1 MSKTLTLATITLIG
15 ELFYPLL
22 KRVFFRNNIEPM
34 ASIKTENKLALST
47 FLSQGAIV
55 IFNFT
60 LVYYLRECGINSVG
74 IGVASS
80 IYPTLYFL
88 GCIFMPKV
96 LPSINGKTRIL
107 MADIGMA
114 LSGIILTLIKNE
126 ALIMVDLVFYGLFQ
140 SLLWTNMET
149 WITGGKEGDEL
160 TSRLTLFNFS
170 WSFSVGLA
178 TSFSGFV
185 SEYSTRLSIWSGCT
199 FFLISA
205 LLVAL
210 SGRSYDSKEKKEE
223 VIEIDN
229 SSPLR
234 FPSWIGVLLVYTG
247 YSLVLTVFPQYAL
260 DNLGYSESITGN
272 ILLFRGISVTIAFL
286 VMQKNRAWQ
295 KGVGPILLSQSLFA
309 LLTFLILAF
318 KSIPAYAVLFA
329 LYGGVFALSYNL
341 SIFHGAEGAKE
352 RHKRMVIHEVLLT
365 IGTIVGSLVG
375 GFVYQYFSFK
385 TLVLTITVISLSTV
399 VTEYFVVFIKR
410 K

>member
-1 MSKTLTLATITLIG
+1 
-15 ELFYPLL
+15 
-22 KRVFFRNNIEPM
+22 M
-34 ASIKTENKLALST
+34 AHFKTENKLALST
-47 FLSQGAIV
+47 FLSQGSIV

-60 LVYYLRECGINSVG
+60 LVYYLRECGIDSVG
-74 IGVASS
+74 IGLASS

-88 GCIFMPKV
+88 GCIFMPKF
-96 LPSINGKTRIL
+96 LPSLNGKARIL
-107 MADIGMA
+107 AANIGMA
-114 LSGIILTLIKNE
+114 LTGLVLTFIKNE
-126 ALIMVDLVFYGLFQ
+126 ALIMTDLVFYGLFQ

-185 SEYSTRLSIWSGCT
+185 SEYSTRLSIWSGCV

-210 SGRSYDSKEKKEE
+210 SGRSYDSKKEKEE
-223 VIEIDN
+223 IVSEDH

-234 FPSWIGVLLVYTG
+234 FPSWAGVLLVYTG
-247 YSLVLTVFPQYAL
+247 YSLVLTVFPQYAM
-260 DNLGYSESITGN
+260 DTLGYSESVTGN

-286 VMQKNRAWQ
+286 IMQKARVWQ
-295 KGVGPILLSQSLFA
+295 KGVGPILGSQAFFA
-309 LLTFLILAF
+309 ILTFLMLFLRSVAAF
-318 KSIPAYAVLFA
+318 AILFA
-329 LYGGVFALSYNL
+329 LYGFVFALSYDL
-341 SIFHGAEGAKE
+341 SIFHGAEGAKD

-365 IGTIVGSLVG
+365 IGTIIGSLVG

-385 TLVLTITVISLSTV
+385 TLVLTISILSVVIVLIEALALS
-399 VTEYFVVFIKR
+399 IKR
-410 K
+410 EYSIALLFAFW

>member
-1 MSKTLTLATITLIG
+1 MDSFNIPSRARHFTC
-15 ELFYPLL
+15 FVL
-22 KRVFFRNNIEPM
+22 KIVFQRNNIKPM
-34 ASIKTENKLALST
+34 AHFKTENKLALST
-47 FLSQGAIV
+47 FLSQGSIV

-60 LVYYLRECGINSVG
+60 LVYYLRECGIDSVG
-74 IGVASS
+74 IGLASS

-88 GCIFMPKV
+88 GCIFMPKL
-96 LPSINGKTRIL
+96 LPSLKGKARIL
-107 MADIGMA
+107 AANIGMA
-114 LSGIILTLIKNE
+114 FTGLVLTFIKNE
-126 ALIMVDLVFYGLFQ
+126 ALIMTDLVFYGLFQ

-185 SEYSTRLSIWSGCT
+185 SEYSTRLSIWSGCV

-210 SGRSYDSKEKKEE
+210 SGRSYDSKKEKEE
-223 VIEIDN
+223 IVSEDH

-234 FPSWIGVLLVYTG
+234 FPSWAGVLLVYTG
-247 YSLVLTVFPQYAL
+247 YSLVLTVFPQYAM
-260 DNLGYSESITGN
+260 DTLGYSESVTGN

-286 VMQKNRAWQ
+286 IMQKARVWQ
-295 KGVGPILLSQSLFA
+295 KGVGPILGSQAFFA
-309 LLTFLILAF
+309 ILTFLMLFLRSVAAF
-318 KSIPAYAVLFA
+318 AILFA
-329 LYGGVFALSYNL
+329 LYGFVFALSYDL
-341 SIFHGAEGAKE
+341 SIFHGAEGAKD

-365 IGTIVGSLVG
+365 LGTIIGSLVG

-385 TLVLTITVISLSTV
+385 TLVLTISILSVVIVVIEALALS
-399 VTEYFVVFIKR
+399 IKR
-410 K
+410 E

>member
-1 MSKTLTLATITLIG
+1 
-15 ELFYPLL
+15 
-22 KRVFFRNNIEPM
+22 M
-34 ASIKTENKLALST
+34 AHFKTENKLALST
-47 FLSQGAIV
+47 FLSQGSIV

-60 LVYYLRECGINSVG
+60 LVYYLRECGIDSVG
-74 IGVASS
+74 IGLASS

-88 GCIFMPKV
+88 GCIFMPKL
-96 LPSINGKTRIL
+96 LPSLKGKARIL
-107 MADIGMA
+107 AANIGMA
-114 LSGIILTLIKNE
+114 LTGLVLTFIKNE
-126 ALIMVDLVFYGLFQ
+126 ALIMTDLVFYGLFQ

-185 SEYSTRLSIWSGCT
+185 SEYSTRLSIWSGCV

-210 SGRSYDSKEKKEE
+210 SGRSYDSKKEKEE
-223 VIEIDN
+223 IVSEDH

-234 FPSWIGVLLVYTG
+234 FPSWAGVLLVYTG
-247 YSLVLTVFPQYAL
+247 YSLVLTVFPQYAM
-260 DNLGYSESITGN
+260 DTLGYSESVTGN

-286 VMQKNRAWQ
+286 IMQKARVWQ
-295 KGVGPILLSQSLFA
+295 KGVGPILGSQAFFA
-309 LLTFLILAF
+309 ILTFLMLFLRSIAAF
-318 KSIPAYAVLFA
+318 AILFA
-329 LYGGVFALSYNL
+329 LYGFVFALSYDL
-341 SIFHGAEGAKE
+341 SIFHGAEGAKD

-365 IGTIVGSLVG
+365 LGTIIGSLVG

-385 TLVLTITVISLSTV
+385 TLVLTISILSVVIVVIEALALS
-399 VTEYFVVFIKR
+399 IKR
-410 K
+410 E

>member
-1 MSKTLTLATITLIG
+1 
-15 ELFYPLL
+15 
-22 KRVFFRNNIEPM
+22 M
-34 ASIKTENKLALST
+34 AHFKTENKLALST
-47 FLSQGAIV
+47 FLSQGSIV

-60 LVYYLRECGINSVG
+60 LVYYLRECGIDSVG
-74 IGVASS
+74 IGLASS

-88 GCIFMPKV
+88 GCIFMPKL
-96 LPSINGKTRIL
+96 LPSLKGKARIL
-107 MADIGMA
+107 AANIGMA
-114 LSGIILTLIKNE
+114 LTGLVLTFIKNE
-126 ALIMVDLVFYGLFQ
+126 ALIMTDLVFYGLFQ

-149 WITGGKEGDEL
+149 WITGGKEGGEL

-185 SEYSTRLSIWSGCT
+185 SEYSTRLSIWSGCV

-210 SGRSYDSKEKKEE
+210 SGRSYDSKKEKEE
-223 VIEIDN
+223 IVSEDH

-234 FPSWIGVLLVYTG
+234 FPSWAGVLLVYTG
-247 YSLVLTVFPQYAL
+247 YSLVLTVFPQYAM
-260 DNLGYSESITGN
+260 DTLGYSESVTGN

-286 VMQKNRAWQ
+286 IMQKARVWQ
-295 KGVGPILLSQSLFA
+295 KGVGPILGSQAFFA
-309 LLTFLILAF
+309 ILTFLMLFLRSIAAF
-318 KSIPAYAVLFA
+318 AILFA
-329 LYGGVFALSYNL
+329 LYGFVFALSYDL
-341 SIFHGAEGAKE
+341 SIFHGAEGAKD

-365 IGTIVGSLVG
+365 LGTIIGSLVG

-385 TLVLTITVISLSTV
+385 TLVLTISILSVVIVVIEALALS
-399 VTEYFVVFIKR
+399 IKR

>member
-1 MSKTLTLATITLIG
+1 
-15 ELFYPLL
+15 
-22 KRVFFRNNIEPM
+22 M
-34 ASIKTENKLALST
+34 ALIKTENKLALSS
-47 FLSQGAIV
+47 FLSQGSIV

-60 LVYYLRECGINSVG
+60 LVYYLRECGIDSVG
-74 IGVASS
+74 IGIASS

-96 LPSINGKTRIL
+96 LPCMNGKMRIL

-114 LSGIILTLIKNE
+114 LTGVILTFLRNE
-126 ALIMVDLVFYGLFQ
+126 ALIMIDLVFYGLFQ

-149 WITGGKEGDEL
+149 WITGGKEGGEL

-185 SEYSTRLSIWSGCT
+185 SEYSTRLSIWSGCL

-205 LLVAL
+205 LLVAS
-210 SGRSYDSKEKKEE
+210 SGKSYDSKEKKED
-223 VIEIDN
+223 VIEVDY

-272 ILLFRGISVTIAFL
+272 ILLFRGISVTVAFL
-286 VMQKNRAWQ
+286 VMQKVRAWQ
-295 KGVGPILLSQSLFA
+295 KGVGPIILSQVVFA
-309 LLTFLILAF
+309 LLTFLLLAF
-318 KSIPAYAVLFA
+318 KSITAYALLFA
-329 LYGGVFALSYNL
+329 LYGAVFALSYNL

-375 GFVYQYFSFK
+375 GFVYQFFSFK
-385 TLVLTITVISLSTV
+385 TLVLTITVISLFTV
-399 VTEYFVVFIKR
+399 VFESLVLVIKR

>member
-1 MSKTLTLATITLIG
+1 
-15 ELFYPLL
+15 
-22 KRVFFRNNIEPM
+22 M
-34 ASIKTENKLALST
+34 AHFKTENKLALST
-47 FLSQGAIV
+47 FLSQGSIV

-60 LVYYLRECGINSVG
+60 LVYYLRECGIDSVG
-74 IGVASS
+74 IGLASS

-88 GCIFMPKV
+88 GCIFMPKL
-96 LPSINGKTRIL
+96 LPSLKGKARIL
-107 MADIGMA
+107 AANIGMA
-114 LSGIILTLIKNE
+114 FTGLVLTFIKNE
-126 ALIMVDLVFYGLFQ
+126 ALIMTDLVFYGLFQ

-185 SEYSTRLSIWSGCT
+185 SEYSTRLSIWSGCV

-210 SGRSYDSKEKKEE
+210 SGRSYDSKKEKEE
-223 VIEIDN
+223 IVSEDH

-234 FPSWIGVLLVYTG
+234 FPSWAGVLLVYTG
-247 YSLVLTVFPQYAL
+247 YSLVLTVFPQYAM
-260 DNLGYSESITGN
+260 DTLGYSESVTGN

-286 VMQKNRAWQ
+286 IMQKARVWQ
-295 KGVGPILLSQSLFA
+295 KGVGPILGSQAFFA
-309 LLTFLILAF
+309 ILTFLMLFLRSVAAF
-318 KSIPAYAVLFA
+318 AILFA
-329 LYGGVFALSYNL
+329 LYGFVFALSYDL
-341 SIFHGAEGAKE
+341 SIFHGAEGAKD

-365 IGTIVGSLVG
+365 LGTIIGSLVG

-385 TLVLTITVISLSTV
+385 TLVLTISILSMVIVVIEALALS
-399 VTEYFVVFIKR
+399 IKR

>member
-1 MSKTLTLATITLIG
+1 MDSFNIPSRARHFTC
-15 ELFYPLL
+15 FVL
-22 KRVFFRNNIEPM
+22 KIVFQRNNIKPM
-34 ASIKTENKLALST
+34 AHFKTENKLALST
-47 FLSQGAIV
+47 FLSQGSIV

-60 LVYYLRECGINSVG
+60 LVYYLRECGIDSVG
-74 IGVASS
+74 IGLASS

-88 GCIFMPKV
+88 GCIFMPKL
-96 LPSINGKTRIL
+96 LPSLKGKARIL
-107 MADIGMA
+107 AANIGMA
-114 LSGIILTLIKNE
+114 FTGLVLTFIKNE
-126 ALIMVDLVFYGLFQ
+126 ALIMTDLVFYGLFQ

-185 SEYSTRLSIWSGCT
+185 SEYSTRLSIWSGCV

-210 SGRSYDSKEKKEE
+210 SGRSYDSKKEKEE
-223 VIEIDN
+223 IVSEDH

-234 FPSWIGVLLVYTG
+234 FPSWAGVLLVYTG
-247 YSLVLTVFPQYAL
+247 YSLVLTVFPQYAM
-260 DNLGYSESITGN
+260 DTLGYSESVTGN

-286 VMQKNRAWQ
+286 IMQKARVWQ
-295 KGVGPILLSQSLFA
+295 KGVGPILGSQAFFA
-309 LLTFLILAF
+309 ILTFLMLFLRSVAAF
-318 KSIPAYAVLFA
+318 AILFA
-329 LYGGVFALSYNL
+329 LYGFVFALSYDL
-341 SIFHGAEGAKE
+341 SIFHGAEGAKD

-365 IGTIVGSLVG
+365 LGTIIGSLVG

-385 TLVLTITVISLSTV
+385 TLVLTISILSVVIVVIEALALS
-399 VTEYFVVFIKR
+399 IKR

>member
-1 MSKTLTLATITLIG
+1 
-15 ELFYPLL
+15 
-22 KRVFFRNNIEPM
+22 M
-34 ASIKTENKLALST
+34 AHFKTENKLALST
-47 FLSQGAIV
+47 FLSQGSIV

-60 LVYYLRECGINSVG
+60 LVYYLRECGIDSVG
-74 IGVASS
+74 IGLASS

-88 GCIFMPKV
+88 GCIFMPKL
-96 LPSINGKTRIL
+96 LPSLKGKARIL
-107 MADIGMA
+107 AANIGMA
-114 LSGIILTLIKNE
+114 FTGLVLTFIKNE
-126 ALIMVDLVFYGLFQ
+126 ALIMTDLVFYGLFQ

-149 WITGGKEGDEL
+149 WITGGKEGGEL

-185 SEYSTRLSIWSGCT
+185 SEYSTRLSIWSGCV

-210 SGRSYDSKEKKEE
+210 SGRSYDSKKEKEE
-223 VIEIDN
+223 IVSEDH

-234 FPSWIGVLLVYTG
+234 FPSWAGVLLVYTG
-247 YSLVLTVFPQYAL
+247 YSLVLTVFPQYAM
-260 DNLGYSESITGN
+260 DTLGYSESVTGN

-286 VMQKNRAWQ
+286 IMQKARVWQ
-295 KGVGPILLSQSLFA
+295 KGVGPILGSQAFFA
-309 LLTFLILAF
+309 ILTFLMLFLRSIAAF
-318 KSIPAYAVLFA
+318 AILFA
-329 LYGGVFALSYNL
+329 LYGFVFALSYDL
-341 SIFHGAEGAKE
+341 SIFHGAEGAKD

-365 IGTIVGSLVG
+365 IGTIIGSLVG

-385 TLVLTITVISLSTV
+385 TLVLTISILSVVIVVIEALALS
-399 VTEYFVVFIKR
+399 IKR

>member
-1 MSKTLTLATITLIG
+1 MDSFNIPSRARHFTC
-15 ELFYPLL
+15 FVL
-22 KRVFFRNNIEPM
+22 KIVFQRNNIKPM
-34 ASIKTENKLALST
+34 AHFKTENKLALST
-47 FLSQGAIV
+47 FLSQGSIV

-60 LVYYLRECGINSVG
+60 LVYYLRECGIDSVG
-74 IGVASS
+74 IGLASS

-88 GCIFMPKV
+88 GCIFMPKL
-96 LPSINGKTRIL
+96 LPSLKGKARIL
-107 MADIGMA
+107 AANIGMA
-114 LSGIILTLIKNE
+114 LTGLVLTFIKNE
-126 ALIMVDLVFYGLFQ
+126 ALIMTDLVFYGLFQ

-185 SEYSTRLSIWSGCT
+185 SEYSTRLSIWSGCV

-210 SGRSYDSKEKKEE
+210 SGRSYDSKKEKEE
-223 VIEIDN
+223 IVSEDH

-234 FPSWIGVLLVYTG
+234 FPSWAGVLLVYTG
-247 YSLVLTVFPQYAL
+247 YSLVLTVFPQYAM
-260 DNLGYSESITGN
+260 DTLGYSESVTGN

-286 VMQKNRAWQ
+286 IMQKARVWQ
-295 KGVGPILLSQSLFA
+295 KGVGPILGSQAFFA
-309 LLTFLILAF
+309 ILTFLMLFLRSIAAF
-318 KSIPAYAVLFA
+318 AILFA
-329 LYGGVFALSYNL
+329 LYGFVFALSYDL
-341 SIFHGAEGAKE
+341 SIFHGAEGAKD

-365 IGTIVGSLVG
+365 LGTIIGSLVG

-385 TLVLTITVISLSTV
+385 TLVLTISILSVVIVVIEALALS
-399 VTEYFVVFIKR
+399 IKR
-410 K
+410 E

>member
-1 MSKTLTLATITLIG
+1 MDSFNIPSRARHFTC
-15 ELFYPLL
+15 FVL
-22 KRVFFRNNIEPM
+22 KIVFQRNNIKPM
-34 ASIKTENKLALST
+34 AHFKTENKLALST
-47 FLSQGAIV
+47 FLSQGSIV

-60 LVYYLRECGINSVG
+60 LVYYLRECGIDSVG
-74 IGVASS
+74 IGLASS

-88 GCIFMPKV
+88 GCIFMPKL
-96 LPSINGKTRIL
+96 LPSLKGKARIL
-107 MADIGMA
+107 AANIGMA
-114 LSGIILTLIKNE
+114 FTGLVLTFIKNE
-126 ALIMVDLVFYGLFQ
+126 ALIMTDLVFYGLFQ

-185 SEYSTRLSIWSGCT
+185 SEYSTRLSIWSGCV
-199 FFLISA
+199 FFLIAA

-210 SGRSYDSKEKKEE
+210 SGRSYDSKKEKEE
-223 VIEIDN
+223 IVSEDH

-234 FPSWIGVLLVYTG
+234 FPSWAGVLLVYTG
-247 YSLVLTVFPQYAL
+247 YSLVLTVFPQYAM
-260 DNLGYSESITGN
+260 DTLGYSESVTGN

-286 VMQKNRAWQ
+286 IMQKARVWQ
-295 KGVGPILLSQSLFA
+295 KGVGPILGSQAFFA
-309 LLTFLILAF
+309 ILTFLMLFLRSIAAF
-318 KSIPAYAVLFA
+318 AILFA
-329 LYGGVFALSYNL
+329 LYGFVFALSYDL
-341 SIFHGAEGAKE
+341 SIFHGAEGAKD

-365 IGTIVGSLVG
+365 LGTIIGSLVG

-385 TLVLTITVISLSTV
+385 TLVLTISILSMVIVVIEALALS
-399 VTEYFVVFIKR
+399 IKR

>member
-1 MSKTLTLATITLIG
+1 MDSFNIPSRARHFTC
-15 ELFYPLL
+15 FVL
-22 KRVFFRNNIEPM
+22 KIVFQRNNIKPM
-34 ASIKTENKLALST
+34 AHFKTENKLALST
-47 FLSQGAIV
+47 FLSQGSIV

-60 LVYYLRECGINSVG
+60 LVYYLRECGIDSVG
-74 IGVASS
+74 IGLASS

-88 GCIFMPKV
+88 GCIFMPKL
-96 LPSINGKTRIL
+96 LPSLKGKARIL
-107 MADIGMA
+107 AANIGMA
-114 LSGIILTLIKNE
+114 FTGLVLTFIKNE
-126 ALIMVDLVFYGLFQ
+126 ALIMTDLVFYGLFQ

-149 WITGGKEGDEL
+149 WITGGKEGGEL

-185 SEYSTRLSIWSGCT
+185 SEYSTRLSIWSGCV

-210 SGRSYDSKEKKEE
+210 SGRSYDSKKEKEE
-223 VIEIDN
+223 IVSEDH

-234 FPSWIGVLLVYTG
+234 FPSWAGVLLVYTG
-247 YSLVLTVFPQYAL
+247 YSLVLTVFPQYAM
-260 DNLGYSESITGN
+260 DTLGYSESVTGN

-286 VMQKNRAWQ
+286 IMQKARVWQ
-295 KGVGPILLSQSLFA
+295 KGVGPILGSQAFFA
-309 LLTFLILAF
+309 ILTFLMLFLRSVAAF
-318 KSIPAYAVLFA
+318 AILFA
-329 LYGGVFALSYNL
+329 LYGFVFALSYDL
-341 SIFHGAEGAKE
+341 SIFHGAEGAKD

-365 IGTIVGSLVG
+365 IGTIIGSLVG

-385 TLVLTITVISLSTV
+385 TLVLTISILSVVIVVIEALALS
-399 VTEYFVVFIKR
+399 IKR

>member
-1 MSKTLTLATITLIG
+1 
-15 ELFYPLL
+15 
-22 KRVFFRNNIEPM
+22 
-34 ASIKTENKLALST
+34 
-47 FLSQGAIV
+47 
-55 IFNFT
+55 
-60 LVYYLRECGINSVG
+60 
-74 IGVASS
+74 
-80 IYPTLYFL
+80 
-88 GCIFMPKV
+88 MPKV

-114 LSGIILTLIKNE
+114 LTGVILTLLRNE
-126 ALIMVDLVFYGLFQ
+126 ALIMMDLVFYGLFQ

-149 WITGGKEGDEL
+149 WITGGKEGGEL

-185 SEYSTRLSIWSGCT
+185 SEYSTRLSIWSGCL
-199 FFLISA
+199 FFLVSA

-210 SGRSYDSKEKKEE
+210 SGKSYDSKDKKED
-223 VIEIDN
+223 VIEVDN

-260 DNLGYSESITGN
+260 DNLGYSKSITGN

-286 VMQKNRAWQ
+286 IMQKVRAWQ
-295 KGVGPILLSQSLFA
+295 KGVGPIILSQVVFA
-309 LLTFLILAF
+309 LLTFLLLAF

-329 LYGGVFALSYNL
+329 LYGAVFALSYNL

-385 TLVLTITVISLSTV
+385 TLVLTITIISLITV
-399 VTEYFVVFIKR
+399 IVESLVLAIKR

>member
-1 MSKTLTLATITLIG
+1 
-15 ELFYPLL
+15 
-22 KRVFFRNNIEPM
+22 M
-34 ASIKTENKLALST
+34 AHFKTENKLALST
-47 FLSQGAIV
+47 FLSQGSIV

-60 LVYYLRECGINSVG
+60 LVYYLRECGIDSVG
-74 IGVASS
+74 IGLASS

-88 GCIFMPKV
+88 GCIFMPKL
-96 LPSINGKTRIL
+96 LPSLKGKARIL
-107 MADIGMA
+107 AANIGMA
-114 LSGIILTLIKNE
+114 FTGLVLTFIKNE
-126 ALIMVDLVFYGLFQ
+126 ALIMTDLVFYGLFQ

-185 SEYSTRLSIWSGCT
+185 SEYSTRLSIWSGCI

-210 SGRSYDSKEKKEE
+210 SGRSYDSKKEKEE
-223 VIEIDN
+223 IVSEDH

-234 FPSWIGVLLVYTG
+234 FPSWAGVLLVYTG
-247 YSLVLTVFPQYAL
+247 YSLVLTVFPQYAM
-260 DNLGYSESITGN
+260 DTLGYSESVTGN

-286 VMQKNRAWQ
+286 IMQKARVWQ
-295 KGVGPILLSQSLFA
+295 KGVGPILGSQAFFA
-309 LLTFLILAF
+309 ILTFLMLFLRSIAAF
-318 KSIPAYAVLFA
+318 AILFA
-329 LYGGVFALSYNL
+329 LYGFVFALSYDL
-341 SIFHGAEGAKE
+341 SIFHGAEGAKD

-365 IGTIVGSLVG
+365 IGTIIGSLVG

-385 TLVLTITVISLSTV
+385 TLVLTISILSVVIVLIEALALS
-399 VTEYFVVFIKR
+399 IKR

>member
-1 MSKTLTLATITLIG
+1 MDSFNIPSRARHFTC
-15 ELFYPLL
+15 FVL
-22 KRVFFRNNIEPM
+22 KIVFQRNNIKPM
-34 ASIKTENKLALST
+34 AHFKTENKLALST
-47 FLSQGAIV
+47 FLSQGSIV

-60 LVYYLRECGINSVG
+60 LVYYLRECGIDSVG
-74 IGVASS
+74 IGLASS

-88 GCIFMPKV
+88 GCIFMPKL
-96 LPSINGKTRIL
+96 LPSLKGKARIL
-107 MADIGMA
+107 AANIGMA
-114 LSGIILTLIKNE
+114 LTGLVLTFIKNE
-126 ALIMVDLVFYGLFQ
+126 ALIMTDLVFYGLFQ

-149 WITGGKEGDEL
+149 WITGGKEGGEL

-185 SEYSTRLSIWSGCT
+185 SEYSTRLSIWSGCV

-210 SGRSYDSKEKKEE
+210 SGRSYDSKKEKEE
-223 VIEIDN
+223 IVSEDH

-234 FPSWIGVLLVYTG
+234 FPSWAGVLLVYTG
-247 YSLVLTVFPQYAL
+247 YSLVLTVFPQYAM
-260 DNLGYSESITGN
+260 DTLGYSESVTGN

-286 VMQKNRAWQ
+286 IMQKVRVWQ
-295 KGVGPILLSQSLFA
+295 KGVGPILGSQAFFA
-309 LLTFLILAF
+309 ILTFLMLFLRSVAAF
-318 KSIPAYAVLFA
+318 AILFA
-329 LYGGVFALSYNL
+329 LYGFVFALSYDL
-341 SIFHGAEGAKE
+341 SIFHGAEGAKD

-365 IGTIVGSLVG
+365 IGTIIGSLVG

-385 TLVLTITVISLSTV
+385 TLVLTISILSVVIVVIEALALS
-399 VTEYFVVFIKR
+399 IKR

>member
-1 MSKTLTLATITLIG
+1 
-15 ELFYPLL
+15 
-22 KRVFFRNNIEPM
+22 M
-34 ASIKTENKLALST
+34 AHFKTENKLALST
-47 FLSQGAIV
+47 FLSQGSIV

-60 LVYYLRECGINSVG
+60 LVYYLRECGIDSVG
-74 IGVASS
+74 IGLASS

-88 GCIFMPKV
+88 GCIFMPKL
-96 LPSINGKTRIL
+96 LPSLNGKARIL
-107 MADIGMA
+107 AANIGMA
-114 LSGIILTLIKNE
+114 LTGLVLTFIKNE
-126 ALIMVDLVFYGLFQ
+126 ALIMTDLVFYGLFQ

-185 SEYSTRLSIWSGCT
+185 SEYSTRLSIWSGCV

-210 SGRSYDSKEKKEE
+210 SGRSYDSKKEKEE
-223 VIEIDN
+223 IVSEDH

-234 FPSWIGVLLVYTG
+234 FPSWAGVLLVYTG
-247 YSLVLTVFPQYAL
+247 YSLVLTVFPQYAM
-260 DNLGYSESITGN
+260 DTLGYSESVTGN

-286 VMQKNRAWQ
+286 IMQKARVWQ
-295 KGVGPILLSQSLFA
+295 KGVGPILGSQAFFA
-309 LLTFLILAF
+309 ILTFLMLFLRSIAAF
-318 KSIPAYAVLFA
+318 AILFA
-329 LYGGVFALSYNL
+329 LYGFVFALSYDL
-341 SIFHGAEGAKE
+341 SIFHGAEGAKD

-365 IGTIVGSLVG
+365 LGTIIGSLVG

-385 TLVLTITVISLSTV
+385 TLVLTISILSVVIVVIEALALS
-399 VTEYFVVFIKR
+399 IKR
-410 K
+410 E

>member
-1 MSKTLTLATITLIG
+1 
-15 ELFYPLL
+15 
-22 KRVFFRNNIEPM
+22 M
-34 ASIKTENKLALST
+34 AHFKTENKLALST
-47 FLSQGAIV
+47 FLSQGSIV

-60 LVYYLRECGINSVG
+60 LVYYLRECGIDSVG
-74 IGVASS
+74 IGLASS

-88 GCIFMPKV
+88 GCIFMPKF
-96 LPSINGKTRIL
+96 LPSLKGKARIL
-107 MADIGMA
+107 AANIGMA
-114 LSGIILTLIKNE
+114 FTGLVLTFIKNE
-126 ALIMVDLVFYGLFQ
+126 ALIMTDLVFYGLFQ

-185 SEYSTRLSIWSGCT
+185 SEYSTRLSIWSGCV

-210 SGRSYDSKEKKEE
+210 SGRSYDSKKEKEE
-223 VIEIDN
+223 IVSEDH

-234 FPSWIGVLLVYTG
+234 FPSWAGVLLVYTG
-247 YSLVLTVFPQYAL
+247 YSLVLTVFPQYAM
-260 DNLGYSESITGN
+260 DTLGYSESVTGN
-272 ILLFRGISVTIAFL
+272 ILLFRGISVTLAFL
-286 VMQKNRAWQ
+286 IMQKARVWQ
-295 KGVGPILLSQSLFA
+295 KGVGPILGSQAFFA
-309 LLTFLILAF
+309 ILTFLMLFLRSVAAF
-318 KSIPAYAVLFA
+318 AILFA
-329 LYGGVFALSYNL
+329 LYGFVFALSYDL
-341 SIFHGAEGAKE
+341 SIFHGAEGAKD

-365 IGTIVGSLVG
+365 LGTIIGSLVG

-385 TLVLTITVISLSTV
+385 TLVLTISILSVVIVVIEALALS
-399 VTEYFVVFIKR
+399 IKR

>member
-1 MSKTLTLATITLIG
+1 
-15 ELFYPLL
+15 
-22 KRVFFRNNIEPM
+22 M
-34 ASIKTENKLALST
+34 ALIKTENKLALSS
-47 FLSQGAIV
+47 FLSQGSIV

-60 LVYYLRECGINSVG
+60 LVYYLRECGIDSVG
-74 IGVASS
+74 IGIASS

-96 LPSINGKTRIL
+96 LPCMNGKTRIL

-114 LSGIILTLIKNE
+114 LTGVILTFLRNE
-126 ALIMVDLVFYGLFQ
+126 ALIMIDLVFYGLFQ

-149 WITGGKEGDEL
+149 WITGGKEGGEL

-178 TSFSGFV
+178 TSYSGFV
-185 SEYSTRLSIWSGCT
+185 SEYSTRLSIWSGCL

-205 LLVAL
+205 LLVAS
-210 SGRSYDSKEKKEE
+210 SGKSYDSKEKKED
-223 VIEIDN
+223 VIEVDY

-272 ILLFRGISVTIAFL
+272 ILLFRGISVTVAFL
-286 VMQKNRAWQ
+286 VMQKVRAWQ
-295 KGVGPILLSQSLFA
+295 KGVGPIILSQVVFA
-309 LLTFLILAF
+309 LLTFLLLAF
-318 KSIPAYAVLFA
+318 KSIPAYALLFA
-329 LYGGVFALSYNL
+329 LYGAVFALSYNL

-375 GFVYQYFSFK
+375 GFVYQFFSFK
-385 TLVLTITVISLSTV
+385 TLVLTITVISLFTV
-399 VTEYFVVFIKR
+399 VFESLVLVIKR

>member
-1 MSKTLTLATITLIG
+1 MDSFNIPSRARHFTC
-15 ELFYPLL
+15 FVL
-22 KRVFFRNNIEPM
+22 KIVFQRNNIKPM
-34 ASIKTENKLALST
+34 AHFKTENKLALST
-47 FLSQGAIV
+47 FLSQGSIV

-60 LVYYLRECGINSVG
+60 LVYYLRECGIDSVG
-74 IGVASS
+74 IGLASS

-88 GCIFMPKV
+88 GCIFMPKL
-96 LPSINGKTRIL
+96 LPSLNGKARIL
-107 MADIGMA
+107 AANIGMA
-114 LSGIILTLIKNE
+114 LTGLVLTFIKNE
-126 ALIMVDLVFYGLFQ
+126 ALIMTDLVFYGLFQ

-185 SEYSTRLSIWSGCT
+185 SEYSTRLSIWSGCV

-210 SGRSYDSKEKKEE
+210 SGRSYDSKKEKEE
-223 VIEIDN
+223 IVSEDH

-234 FPSWIGVLLVYTG
+234 FPSWAGVLLVYTG
-247 YSLVLTVFPQYAL
+247 YSLVLTVFPQYAM
-260 DNLGYSESITGN
+260 DTLGYSESVTGN

-286 VMQKNRAWQ
+286 IMQKARVWQ
-295 KGVGPILLSQSLFA
+295 KGVGPILGSQAFFA
-309 LLTFLILAF
+309 ILTFLMLFLRSVAAF
-318 KSIPAYAVLFA
+318 AILFA
-329 LYGGVFALSYNL
+329 LYGFVFALSYDL
-341 SIFHGAEGAKE
+341 SIFHGAEGAKD

-365 IGTIVGSLVG
+365 LGTIIGSLVG

-385 TLVLTITVISLSTV
+385 TLVLTISILSVVIVVIEALALS
-399 VTEYFVVFIKR
+399 IKR
-410 K
+410 E

>member
-1 MSKTLTLATITLIG
+1 
-15 ELFYPLL
+15 
-22 KRVFFRNNIEPM
+22 M
-34 ASIKTENKLALST
+34 AHFKTENKLALST
-47 FLSQGAIV
+47 FLSQGSIV

-60 LVYYLRECGINSVG
+60 LVYYLRECGIDSVG
-74 IGVASS
+74 IGLASS

-88 GCIFMPKV
+88 GCIFMPKL
-96 LPSINGKTRIL
+96 LPSLKGKARIL
-107 MADIGMA
+107 AANIGMA
-114 LSGIILTLIKNE
+114 FTGLVLTFIKNE
-126 ALIMVDLVFYGLFQ
+126 ALIMTDLVFYGLFQ

-185 SEYSTRLSIWSGCT
+185 SEYSTRLSIWSGCV

-210 SGRSYDSKEKKEE
+210 SGRSYDSKKEKEE
-223 VIEIDN
+223 IVSEDH

-234 FPSWIGVLLVYTG
+234 FPSWAGVLLVYTG
-247 YSLVLTVFPQYAL
+247 YSLVLTVFPQYAM
-260 DNLGYSESITGN
+260 DTLGYSESVTGN
-272 ILLFRGISVTIAFL
+272 ILLCRGISVTIAFL
-286 VMQKNRAWQ
+286 IMQKARVWQ
-295 KGVGPILLSQSLFA
+295 KGVGPILGSQAFFA
-309 LLTFLILAF
+309 ILTFLMLFLRSIAAF
-318 KSIPAYAVLFA
+318 AILFA
-329 LYGGVFALSYNL
+329 LYGFVFALSYDL
-341 SIFHGAEGAKE
+341 SIFHGAEGAKD

-365 IGTIVGSLVG
+365 LGTIIGSLVG

-385 TLVLTITVISLSTV
+385 TLVLTISILSVVIVVIEALALS
-399 VTEYFVVFIKR
+399 IKR

>member
-1 MSKTLTLATITLIG
+1 MDSFNIPSRARHFTC
-15 ELFYPLL
+15 FVL
-22 KRVFFRNNIEPM
+22 KIVFQRNNIKPM
-34 ASIKTENKLALST
+34 AHFKTENKLALST
-47 FLSQGAIV
+47 FLSQGSIV

-60 LVYYLRECGINSVG
+60 LVYYLRECGIDSVG
-74 IGVASS
+74 IGLASS

-88 GCIFMPKV
+88 GCIFMPKF
-96 LPSINGKTRIL
+96 LPSLKGKARIL
-107 MADIGMA
+107 AANIGMA
-114 LSGIILTLIKNE
+114 FTGLVLTFIKNE
-126 ALIMVDLVFYGLFQ
+126 ALIMTDLVFYGLFQ

-185 SEYSTRLSIWSGCT
+185 SEYSTRLSIWSGCV

-210 SGRSYDSKEKKEE
+210 SGRSYDSKKEKEE
-223 VIEIDN
+223 IVSEDH

-234 FPSWIGVLLVYTG
+234 FPSWAGVLLVYTG
-247 YSLVLTVFPQYAL
+247 YSLVLTVFPQYAM
-260 DNLGYSESITGN
+260 DTLGYSESVTGN

-286 VMQKNRAWQ
+286 IMQKARVWQ
-295 KGVGPILLSQSLFA
+295 KGVGPILGSQAFFA
-309 LLTFLILAF
+309 ILTFLMLFLRSVAAF
-318 KSIPAYAVLFA
+318 AILFA
-329 LYGGVFALSYNL
+329 LYGFVFALSYDL
-341 SIFHGAEGAKE
+341 SIFHGAEGAKD

-365 IGTIVGSLVG
+365 LGTIIGSLVG

-385 TLVLTITVISLSTV
+385 TLVLTISILSVVIVVIEALALS
-399 VTEYFVVFIKR
+399 IKR

>member
-1 MSKTLTLATITLIG
+1 MDSFNIPSRARHFTC
-15 ELFYPLL
+15 FVL
-22 KRVFFRNNIEPM
+22 KIVFQRNNIKPM
-34 ASIKTENKLALST
+34 AHFKTENKLALST
-47 FLSQGAIV
+47 FLSQGSIV

-60 LVYYLRECGINSVG
+60 LVYYLRECGIDSVG
-74 IGVASS
+74 IGLASS

-88 GCIFMPKV
+88 GCIFMPKL
-96 LPSINGKTRIL
+96 LPSLKGKARIL
-107 MADIGMA
+107 AANIGMA
-114 LSGIILTLIKNE
+114 FTGLVLTFIKNE
-126 ALIMVDLVFYGLFQ
+126 ALIMTDLVFYGLFQ

-185 SEYSTRLSIWSGCT
+185 SEYSTRLSIWSGCV

-210 SGRSYDSKEKKEE
+210 SGRSYDSKKEKEE
-223 VIEIDN
+223 IVSEDH

-234 FPSWIGVLLVYTG
+234 FPSWAGVLLVYTG
-247 YSLVLTVFPQYAL
+247 YSLVLTVFPQYAM
-260 DNLGYSESITGN
+260 DTLGYSESVTGN

-286 VMQKNRAWQ
+286 IMQKVRVWQ
-295 KGVGPILLSQSLFA
+295 KGVGPILGSQAFFA
-309 LLTFLILAF
+309 ILTFLMLFLRSIAAF
-318 KSIPAYAVLFA
+318 AILFA
-329 LYGGVFALSYNL
+329 LYGFVFALSYDL
-341 SIFHGAEGAKE
+341 SIFHGAEGAKD

-365 IGTIVGSLVG
+365 LGTIIGSLVG

-385 TLVLTITVISLSTV
+385 TLVLTISILSVVIVVIEALALS
-399 VTEYFVVFIKR
+399 IKR

>member
-1 MSKTLTLATITLIG
+1 
-15 ELFYPLL
+15 
-22 KRVFFRNNIEPM
+22 M
-34 ASIKTENKLALST
+34 AHFKTENKLALST
-47 FLSQGAIV
+47 FLSQGSIV

-60 LVYYLRECGINSVG
+60 LVYYLRECGIDSVG
-74 IGVASS
+74 IGLASS

-88 GCIFMPKV
+88 GCIFMPKL
-96 LPSINGKTRIL
+96 LPSLKGKARIL
-107 MADIGMA
+107 AANIGMA
-114 LSGIILTLIKNE
+114 FTGLVLTFIKNE
-126 ALIMVDLVFYGLFQ
+126 ALIMTDLVFYGLFQ

-185 SEYSTRLSIWSGCT
+185 SEYSTRLSIWSGCV

-210 SGRSYDSKEKKEE
+210 SGRSYDSKKEKEE
-223 VIEIDN
+223 IVSEDH

-234 FPSWIGVLLVYTG
+234 FPSWAGVLLVYTG
-247 YSLVLTVFPQYAL
+247 YSLVLTVFPQYAM
-260 DNLGYSESITGN
+260 DTLGYSESVTGN

-286 VMQKNRAWQ
+286 IMQKARVWQ
-295 KGVGPILLSQSLFA
+295 KGVGPILGSQAFFA
-309 LLTFLILAF
+309 ILTFLMLFLRSVAAF
-318 KSIPAYAVLFA
+318 AILFA
-329 LYGGVFALSYNL
+329 LYGFVFALSYDL
-341 SIFHGAEGAKE
+341 SIFHGAEGAKD

-365 IGTIVGSLVG
+365 LGTIIGSLVG

-385 TLVLTITVISLSTV
+385 TLVLTISILSVVIVVIEALALS
-399 VTEYFVVFIKR
+399 IKR
-410 K
+410 E